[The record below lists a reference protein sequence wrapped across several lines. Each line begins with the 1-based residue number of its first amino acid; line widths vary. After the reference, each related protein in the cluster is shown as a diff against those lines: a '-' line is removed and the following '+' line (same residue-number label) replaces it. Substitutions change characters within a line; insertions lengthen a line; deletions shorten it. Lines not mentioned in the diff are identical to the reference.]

1 MKNELSILNALK
13 GVLQVQLNAHLN
25 EGMDQIGERNVAVD
39 FPDTDQMPMKTM
51 VYIQPNWANYE
62 ALSTE
67 SDDSTFNMAV
77 FIVCKKDSQEN
88 LTRKVYGY
96 FNAMYQLLKTNW
108 SLDGEVDFT
117 AITDADF
124 YPAVEGNRSIQAI
137 EASVSVRYT
146 KDY

>member
-1 MKNELSILNALK
+1 MKNELSILSALK
-13 GVLQVQLNAHLN
+13 GVLQAQLNAHLEEN
-25 EGMDQIGERNVAVD
+25 LDQIGQRNVAID

-51 VYIQPNWANYE
+51 LYIQPNWANYE

-67 SDDSTFNMAV
+67 SDNSVFNMAI

-96 FNAMYQLLKTNW
+96 FNAMYSLLKNNW

-117 AITDADF
+117 EITDADF
-124 YPAVEGNRSIQAI
+124 YPAVEGNRNIQAI
-137 EASVSVRYT
+137 EVSVSVRYT